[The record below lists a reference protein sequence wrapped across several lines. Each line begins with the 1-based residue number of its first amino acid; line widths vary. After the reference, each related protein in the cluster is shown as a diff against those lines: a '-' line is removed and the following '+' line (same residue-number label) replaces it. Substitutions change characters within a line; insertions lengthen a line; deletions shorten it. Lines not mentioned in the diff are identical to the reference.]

1 MGASAVTGLGHWL
14 ELARG
19 RRYNGHV
26 RRIPAPIAR
35 ILALV
40 LLFQAA
46 LAPALCL
53 GRAQGHAITMEIC
66 GPEGMRSMPLAL
78 DDQAPAQPGE
88 AHGFCAVCA
97 AMPQGAQA
105 LTPALPAPSWLAI
118 VITWPGSNPA
128 ALPPQARAP
137 PQQPRAPPALA

>member
-1 MGASAVTGLGHWL
+1 VGAATSYGPWL
-14 ELARG
+14 ELARSP
-19 RRYNGHV
+19 RYIGAV
-26 RRIPAPIAR
+26 RRFPAPIER

-46 LAPALCL
+46 LAPALCI
-53 GRAQGHAITMEIC
+53 GRAQAHPITMEIC
-66 GPEGMRSMPLAL
+66 GPEGMRSMPLVL

-97 AMPQGAQA
+97 AMPQAAQA
-105 LTPALPAPSWLAI
+105 LTPALPAPAWLAI
-118 VITWPGSNPA
+118 SITWPGPGPA

-137 PQQPRAPPALA
+137 PQQPRAPPAQA